1 MSKKPYNV
9 LFILT
14 DQERYLDPDTHASLY
29 DQLPARK
36 RLQKRGI
43 TFTKHHINT
52 AVCTPSRSVIYSG
65 QHIQRT
71 GMFDN
76 LEYYWSNDFSTH
88 IPTLGDM
95 MDEAGYY
102 SAYKGKWHLALALE
116 EHTGY
121 DNLPTKHLTKVMEE
135 YGFKDYVGVGDI
147 IGTTWGGH
155 LNDETIGAQTQRW
168 LRMKGQP
175 LNAKGQP
182 WFKAVNLVNPHDAM
196 FFNTDA
202 PEEPRE
208 LKIQNSLGDQ
218 VSQNWSQAKPK
229 TISPIAPAPPSK
241 AFRKRWTE
249 IDLPNTLN
257 EKIEK
262 PGRPETHKDW
272 NVVKSALT
280 GVISNDPDDP
290 RYDEARWQRLQDY
303 YFNCIRETDEVIEGI
318 LDELDELGLMEN
330 TIIVMTADHG
340 ELGGAHGLSGK
351 GNTAYEEQT
360 HVPLIIHHPEYNST
374 NPEDLFRQCHEVTS
388 HLDLAP
394 TLVNWACQAA
404 PGSNAHLDITQKLQG
419 YDLCGEDLSP
429 LLKNISNGKTVEK
442 LHPDGVLYCYNM
454 YSIIDGEFAQSVQ
467 QHLNTH
473 GGTYEGFEGVIDL
486 ETKKGAIRSVFDGRY
501 KYSRYFSNKHHNM
514 PGRNS
519 KDTQKMQLQEIYD
532 NNEVEL
538 FDLDNDPLEKYNLA
552 CEDGLEAYNK
562 ALGDRQ
568 TPLKAGERDE
578 LLLDMNAKLNRLIEQ
593 QVGNDDGS
601 NLPNLDGPFSM
612 THWDP

>member
-1 MSKKPYNV
+1 MNNKPYNI

-14 DQERYLDPDTHASLY
+14 DQERYLDPDKHASLY
-29 DQLPARK
+29 DELPARN
-36 RLQKRGI
+36 RLRKHGI

-76 LEYYWSNDFSTH
+76 LEYYWSNDFSTN

-95 MDEAGYY
+95 MDKAGYY

-116 EHTGY
+116 EHSGY

-147 IGTTWGGH
+147 IGTTWGGYI
-155 LNDETIGAQTQRW
+155 NDEMIGAQTQRW

-175 LNAKGQP
+175 LNANEKP

-202 PEEPRE
+202 PPGPEGPVEPA
-208 LKIQNSLGDQ
+208 IQNSQDEEQL
-218 VSQNWSQAKPK
+218 SQASPK
-229 TISPIAPAPPSK
+229 TISPIAPAPLSK

-249 IDLPNTLN
+249 IDLPKTLN

-262 PGRPETHKDW
+262 PGRPKTHKDW
-272 NVVKSALT
+272 DVVKGALT
-280 GVISNDPDDP
+280 GVIANDPADP
-290 RYDEARWQRLQDY
+290 ECEARWQRLQDY
-303 YFNCIRETDEVIEGI
+303 YFNCIRKTDEVVEGI

-404 PGSNAHLDITQKLQG
+404 PGSNTHMDITQKLQG

-429 LLKNISNGKTVEK
+429 LLKNISNGKTVEE

-454 YSIIDGEFAQSVQ
+454 YSIIDGEFALSVQ

-514 PGRNS
+514 PGSNS
-519 KDTQKMQLQEIYD
+519 EDDQEVLQQIYD

-538 FDLDNDPLEKYNLA
+538 FDLGSDPHEEYNLA
-552 CEDGLEAYNK
+552 YEAGLAAYNH
-562 ALGDRQ
+562 ALGDGKVTQ
-568 TPLKAGERDE
+568 LELKVRDK
-578 LLLDMNAKLNRLIEQ
+578 LLLEMNAKMNRLIEQ

-601 NLPNLDGPFSM
+601 YLPNLDGPFTM